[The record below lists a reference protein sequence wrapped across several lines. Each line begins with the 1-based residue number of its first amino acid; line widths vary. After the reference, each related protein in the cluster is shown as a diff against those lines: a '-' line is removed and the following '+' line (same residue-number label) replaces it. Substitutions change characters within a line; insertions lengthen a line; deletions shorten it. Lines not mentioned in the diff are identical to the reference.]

1 MTPND
6 TVQSV
11 PPIGDPSDAVLAHA
25 FPPPPPALDPLP
37 SRVQQ
42 ITLLRLFVAGLLA
55 ALAGMWLSFQ
65 HHELLQ
71 HGGFFLMTY
80 AVVMAASWLPPSV
93 LSRRV
98 DRLLERWVRNSS
110 SGYYGVMALATFAQ
124 LELASVLDSIAGF
137 EFAISKL
144 REFAIQTAIGFSRE
158 AVMNFVWAM
167 AWPWKLMPE
176 HGLWPAAILV
186 AATWGVFRLGREV
199 LPHTMLQAALRT
211 PRAP

>member
-6 TVQSV
+6 TVQTV
-11 PPIGDPSDAVLAHA
+11 PPNGEPSDAGLARA

-37 SRVQQ
+37 SRLQQ
-42 ITLLRLFVAGLLA
+42 MTLLLLLVAGLLA
-55 ALAGMWLSFQ
+55 ALAGMLLTFQ

-110 SGYYGVMALATFAQ
+110 GGYYGVMALATFVQ
-124 LELASVLDSIAGF
+124 LELASLLDSIGGF
-137 EFAISKL
+137 EFAIPKV
-144 REFAIQTAIGFSRE
+144 REFAIQTVVGFSMDSL
-158 AVMNFVWAM
+158 MNFVWAM

-176 HGLWPAAILV
+176 HGFWAAAILV
-186 AATWGVFRLGREV
+186 AATWGVFRVGREV
-199 LPHTMLQAALRT
+199 LPHTMLEAAART
-211 PRAP
+211 PHAP